1 MSSFVT
7 RWLNYYCDLDNQ
19 SLTLHE
25 IWILFLE
32 CLFVHAP
39 KNPCFD
45 TWPCKHQIPIH
56 RSSVRFSIFNSKSC
70 AWSFTSLGRVNTR
83 MIRLLA
89 TSKSFTLSFIE
100 YLDNSSLFFQKMK
113 SEFYAIRIL
122 TAYTTK
128 IKLHV
133 PDELG
138 ILKHISKWAR
148 IINPWYSHV
157 LSLHFLRMSNNHP
170 FHLWNLC

>member
-1 MSSFVT
+1 
-7 RWLNYYCDLDNQ
+7 
-19 SLTLHE
+19 
-25 IWILFLE
+25 
-32 CLFVHAP
+32 
-39 KNPCFD
+39 
-45 TWPCKHQIPIH
+45 
-56 RSSVRFSIFNSKSC
+56 
-70 AWSFTSLGRVNTR
+70 

-148 IINPWYSHV
+148 IINP
-157 LSLHFLRMSNNHP
+157 
-170 FHLWNLC
+170 